1 MTAESVRTARQT
13 STRPAAESKLGQ
25 ATLPAVYGFFL
36 LSLMTERGHDE
47 ADILANTSLTRALLQ
62 DQNQR
67 ISGYQYAALLANAL
81 RVSGDPGIAY
91 ELGLRSQLTKHGFV
105 GFGLMSCATL
115 RDAMELSQRFL
126 SARVPLFA
134 SRIRIEDE
142 QVVVDLRETVPL
154 GPLHAFTFDIVLVE
168 LCCLFSRLISG
179 DKPPAAWRSEIWVPY
194 PEPAHYARYRDRLP
208 RFRFNQDSTQI
219 RFPVSLLDATI
230 ATANPV
236 TAQMA
241 IAQCEQELASLGQSS
256 GGIREQVSRLL
267 LLHDGHYPD
276 LARVAAQL
284 LLSQRTLKRRLQEQ
298 GLSFQQLLDEV
309 REQDSRRL
317 LANPRLSIEQVAL
330 ATGYADP
337 ANFTRAFRK
346 WTGLSPRAF
355 RQQQAESGPN

>member
-1 MTAESVRTARQT
+1 MAAEAPADQPRPRPSGTAAEPAGAML
-13 STRPAAESKLGQ
+13 PAA
-25 ATLPAVYGFFL
+25 YGYFL
-36 LSLMTERGHDE
+36 LSLLSERGH
-47 ADILANTSLTRALLQ
+47 ADGDLLAGTGLTRAQLR

-67 ISGYQYAALLANAL
+67 INGLQYATLLANAL

-115 RDAMELSQRFL
+115 REALALSQRFL
-126 SARVPLFA
+126 QARVPLFT
-134 SRIRIEDE
+134 SRIHVEGD
-142 QVVVDLRETVPL
+142 QVITDIRETVPL
-154 GPLHAFTFDIVLVE
+154 GPLYAFTFDIVLVE

-179 DKPPAAWRSEIWVPY
+179 DKPPASWRSEIWVPY
-194 PEPAHYARYRDRLP
+194 AEPAHHARYRDRLP
-208 RFRFNQDSTQI
+208 RFRFEQESTQI
-219 RFPVSLLDATI
+219 RFPASLLDTPI

-241 IAQCEQELASLGQSS
+241 IAQCEQELASLGRQQA
-256 GGIREQVSRLL
+256 GIGEQVSRQLL
-267 LLHDGHYPD
+267 LRDGRYPD
-276 LARVAAQL
+276 LAGVAGQL
-284 LLSQRTLKRRLQEQ
+284 LMSERTLKRRLQEQ
-298 GLSFQQLLDEV
+298 GLSFQLLLDRA

-346 WTGLSPRAF
+346 WTGLSPRAY
-355 RQQQAESGPN
+355 RQQQAGAGPN